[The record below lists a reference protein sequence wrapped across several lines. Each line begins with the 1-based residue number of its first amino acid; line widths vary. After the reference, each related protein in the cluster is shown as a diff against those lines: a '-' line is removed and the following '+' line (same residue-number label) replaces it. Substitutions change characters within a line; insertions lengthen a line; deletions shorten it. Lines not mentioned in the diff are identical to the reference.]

1 MRKNAA
7 QHGEV
12 KNIVGRLLADKADI
26 FAVILGQQQTHRALQ
41 QGVMMRRRK
50 ARESFDLVEDVFVF
64 VSDFAV
70 VLVQRRAQTGQQ
82 EIHQMPFAAAG
93 DFRMRIQHQLQPCGA
108 RFERAADEEQR
119 LGKPASAPS
128 RNAVNSSGGG
138 TLSTYS
144 RSLFNPSLFF
154 VAAIEPASRHS
165 VWHPSNT
172 KER

>member
-41 QGVMMRRRK
+41 QGVMMPRRK

-108 RFERAADEEQR
+108 RFERAANEEQR
-119 LGKPASAPS
+119 LGK
-128 RNAVNSSGGG
+128 RRLG
-138 TLSTYS
+138 TLAQ
-144 RSLFNPSLFF
+144 RRQFLRRRNIVDIFESLFNPSLFF